1 MLLLRPANERG
12 HANHGWLDTW
22 HTFSF
27 NRYYDPAYM
36 GFRALR
42 VINEDFVAP
51 GKGFGR
57 HPHDN
62 MEILTVVISGA
73 IEHRDSMGNGE
84 VLRPGEVQYM
94 SAGTGIEHSEFN
106 PSPDTPLHLLQIWLM
121 PNAEDVAPDYA
132 QKAFPFADRQD
143 TLLLVASKD
152 GREGSIRIRSDAE
165 LYVSRLSA
173 GNSVDHN
180 LSNGPDERH
189 AWIQLISGAINVNGE
204 EMTAGDGLAV
214 NEIADLHV
222 IAKEDAE
229 FLLFDLD

>member
-1 MLLLRPANERG
+1 MLTLRPANERG
-12 HANHGWLDTW
+12 HADHGWLDTW

-27 NRYYDPAYM
+27 NRYYDPAHM

-62 MEILTVVISGA
+62 MEILTVVVSGA

-106 PSPDTPLHLLQIWLM
+106 PSADMPLHLLQIWLM
-121 PNAEDVAPDYA
+121 PNVEDVVPDYA
-132 QKAFPFADRQD
+132 QKTFPFADRQD
-143 TLLLVASKD
+143 KLLLVASKD
-152 GREGSIRIRSDAE
+152 GREKSIKIRSDAE
-165 LYVSRLSA
+165 LYVSRLGIGSHVEHSL
-173 GNSVDHN
+173 GK
-180 LSNGPDERH
+180 RH
-189 AWIQLISGAINVNGE
+189 AWVQLISGEIEVNGMK
-204 EMTAGDGLAV
+204 MTAGDGLAV
-214 NEIADLHV
+214 SDEPALRIQGAHEAD
-222 IAKEDAE
+222 